1 MAWHHALP
9 EHLVQVAIEEGDE
22 VQVELL
28 QVRQVQELGREL
40 GDAVLLLFGGCV
52 WQHVDAPEQQQ
63 GQAAHPGQVQHKPSQ
78 SSQIPGAINLQVL
91 DTVQLHHL
99 QDPPEILHRH
109 GGDPQLLAAQ
119 VQQVPPVWPSSAG
132 S

>member
-1 MAWHHALP
+1 MKEGGPFWSMAWHHALP

-52 WQHVDAPEQQQ
+52 WQQVDAPEQQ
-63 GQAAHPGQVQHKPSQ
+63 PG
-78 SSQIPGAINLQVL
+78 
-91 DTVQLHHL
+91 
-99 QDPPEILHRH
+99 
-109 GGDPQLLAAQ
+109 
-119 VQQVPPVWPSSAG
+119 
-132 S
+132 